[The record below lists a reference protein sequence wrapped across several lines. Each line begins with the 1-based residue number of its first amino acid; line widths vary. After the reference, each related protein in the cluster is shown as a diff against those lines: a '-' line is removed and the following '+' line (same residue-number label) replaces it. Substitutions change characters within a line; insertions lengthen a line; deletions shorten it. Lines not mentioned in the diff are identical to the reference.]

1 MAATGDNR
9 LTMSSRH
16 QTRARPPGT
25 SASAR
30 VLHLDLETARGEFS
44 LQIRLDVAPGQ
55 VFAVVGPNGSGK
67 TTLLR
72 VIAGLTPVTAGTVR
86 LGDLVLDDA
95 QTDAFLPVRERPVSV
110 VFQDYRLFPH
120 LSVLD
125 NVAFGPRS
133 TGATRG
139 DSRDVAKRWL
149 RQFNLTEFSGR
160 RPRELSGGQA
170 QRVAL
175 ARALAAKPQ
184 VLLLDEPLAALDAQ
198 TRLDVRGELRSHLAQ
213 FPGVCLLVTHDPLE
227 ALILADQL
235 LVLENGRVTQLGA
248 PAEVARRP
256 ATSYVASLVGLNL
269 YRGTVAD
276 PDTVTL
282 EGGAV
287 LSAPCRDM
295 TGEVLVTFR
304 PSAVAVY
311 LEQPQHGSPRNAW
324 QAVVRNIEL
333 LADRVRLQV
342 DGAIS
347 ALVDVTPAAVAD
359 LRLTRGDKVWVTVK
373 STEID
378 VYPSPRDTT
387 EEQ

>member
-1 MAATGDNR
+1 
-9 LTMSSRH
+9 MSIRH
-16 QTRARPPGT
+16 QAAARPSGA

-30 VLHLDLETARGEFS
+30 MLHLDVEANRGDFS
-44 LQIRLDVAPGQ
+44 LQLRLDVAPGQ

-72 VIAGLTPVTAGTVR
+72 VIAGLTPVTSGTLR
-86 LGDLVLDDA
+86 LGELMLDDSSSD
-95 QTDAFLPVRERPVSV
+95 TFLPVRDRPVSV

-133 TGATRG
+133 TGASRG
-139 DSRDVAKRWL
+139 EARDAASHWLAK
-149 RQFNLTEFSGR
+149 FDLTEFSGR
-160 RPRELSGGQA
+160 RPRQLSGGQA
-170 QRVAL
+170 QRVAV
-175 ARALAAKPQ
+175 ARALAATPQ

-198 TRLDVRGELRSHLAQ
+198 TRLDVRGELRSHLAE

-235 LVLENGRVTQLGA
+235 LVLEAGLVTQLGA

-256 ATSYVASLVGLNL
+256 ATPYVASLVGLNL
-269 YRGTVAD
+269 YRGTVTG

-282 EGGAV
+282 ESAATLTASCQQVSGA
-287 LSAPCRDM
+287 
-295 TGEVLVTFR
+295 VLVTFR

-311 LEQPQHGSPRNAW
+311 LEQPQHGSPRNGW
-324 QAVVRNIEL
+324 PAVVRNIEL
-333 LADRVRLQV
+333 LSDRVRLQV
-342 DGAIS
+342 DGLIN

-359 LRLTRGDKVWVTVK
+359 LRLTRGDEVWVTVK

-378 VYPSPRDTT
+378 VYPVP
-387 EEQ
+387 